1 MVYKWNRA
9 CDTGKERQKEAFLA
23 NFQEITLRP
32 KFTVRYGTA
41 QMWRKPGG
49 QTVYFESLFVPW
61 CVLRKK
67 MTKTILEIPSAGGT
81 QKSATI
87 SELPSAVTPQVRFI
101 SQEGQEAEDNREGTG
116 LARGQPQFDPQ
127 HPIGSPEHRQE

>member
-9 CDTGKERQKEAFLA
+9 CDTRKERQKEAFLA

-32 KFTVRYGTA
+32 KFTVRYSTA
-41 QMWRKPGG
+41 QMWRKLGG

-67 MTKTILEIPSAGGT
+67 MTKTILEIPSVGVT
-81 QKSATI
+81 QKSVTI
-87 SELPSAVTPQVRFI
+87 SELPSAITAQVRFI
-101 SQEGQEAEDNREGTG
+101 SQEGQEAEDNRKGTG

-127 HPIGSPEHRQE
+127 HPIGFPEHRQE